1 MLAKCRD
8 VIIGKDNTGNTVYW
22 SDSMHFSCKLY
33 EGARWCTDNKET
45 GPGWNGFWGEMDG
58 FTAHGMS
65 AKEACCGCGGGNKN
79 PDDSE
84 PLYDGVPSYPYAEI
98 CKLIV
103 HMILHTTKK
112 DDTVI

>member
-8 VIIGKDNTGNTVYW
+8 VIIGKDNTGKAVYW

-33 EGARWCTDNKET
+33 EGAKWCTDNKQT
-45 GPGWNGFWGEMDG
+45 GPGWNRFWGQLDG

-65 AKEACCGCGGGNKN
+65 AKDACCGCGGGNKN

-84 PLYDGVPSYPYAEI
+84 PLYGGVSSYPYAEVYE
-98 CKLIV
+98 LIV
-103 HMILHTTKK
+103 HMILHTT
-112 DDTVI
+112 